1 MNMLQGKTV
10 RRNLIRIG
18 FGTGLLTLT
27 PGRLRNAAAQ
37 TPEAMSLTRT
47 EEVMAG
53 YVDALLNGGD
63 FAAYFADNIVVSM
76 VDVGQDIVGREAAEQ
91 AIIDLH
97 MVTFAAA
104 PEVQTFVVGPGIAS
118 AEIVFVGTHT
128 GEFAGIPA
136 SGQAV
141 SVPYAVFWELADE
154 KITGLRLYGLASG
167 LIRQLTSAPAPA
179 NGTPAA

>member
-1 MNMLQGKTV
+1 MLEATTG

-18 FGTGLLTLT
+18 LATGVLACM
-27 PGRLRNAAAQ
+27 PVRMRNAAAQ
-37 TPEAMSLTRT
+37 TPEAMSLART

-63 FAAYFADNIVVSM
+63 FAAYFADDIVVSM
-76 VDVGQDIVGREAAEQ
+76 VDVGQETVGRDAAEK

-97 MVTFAAA
+97 TVAFAAA

-118 AEIVFVGTHT
+118 AEIIFVGTHE
-128 GEFAGIPA
+128 GDFAGIPA
-136 SGQAV
+136 TGQAV
-141 SVPYAVFWELADE
+141 NVPYAVFWTLADD

-167 LIRQLTSAPAPA
+167 LIQQLTAGPESAT
-179 NGTPAA
+179 GTPAA